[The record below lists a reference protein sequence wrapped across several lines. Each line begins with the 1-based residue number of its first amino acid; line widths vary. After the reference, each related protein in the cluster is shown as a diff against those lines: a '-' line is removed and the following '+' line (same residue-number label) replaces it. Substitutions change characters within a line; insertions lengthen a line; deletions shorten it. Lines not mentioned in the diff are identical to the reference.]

1 MRRHGD
7 TSDFAA
13 ARGNETVL
21 RRPRIGRRD
30 DCFRRLLAHLL
41 RPPARGHCRQAAL
54 IHFHAAVYVGWLLI
68 FIAQT
73 VFAARGRIDLHM
85 KLGKFGIGYGVF
97 VILVGL
103 LVGFGM
109 FVVRVQA
116 GAVDEARGRL
126 LGPLL
131 DMAVFA
137 PLFAAAV
144 YYRRKPE
151 LHKRLMIVATTT
163 LLIAAVVRMSFLG
176 NPGNIGLVMLV
187 WSAPILLA
195 MGYDFAKRRVV
206 HPVYVLGLVLLLLES
221 PLVRRLVRETDT
233 WRSVTERLVTLVD

>member
-1 MRRHGD
+1 MATRAVSLPRAGTRRFYVGLGLVVA
-7 TSDFAA
+7 TIAFV
-13 ARGNETVL
+13 GFWPTYFG
-21 RRPRIGRRD
+21 P
-30 DCFRRLLAHLL
+30 LLAGTVDKL
-41 RPPARGHCRQAAL
+41 PL

-68 FIAQT
+68 FIAQA
-73 VFAARGRIDLHM
+73 VLAARGRIDLHM
-85 KLGKFGIGYGVF
+85 KLGKVGIGYGVF

-163 LLIAAVVRMSFLG
+163 LLIAAVSRMRFLG
-176 NPGNIGLVMLV
+176 DPGNIGLVMLV

-206 HPVYVLGLVLLLLES
+206 HPVYVFGLVLLLLES
-221 PLVRRLVRETDT
+221 PLVRRMVRDTDT